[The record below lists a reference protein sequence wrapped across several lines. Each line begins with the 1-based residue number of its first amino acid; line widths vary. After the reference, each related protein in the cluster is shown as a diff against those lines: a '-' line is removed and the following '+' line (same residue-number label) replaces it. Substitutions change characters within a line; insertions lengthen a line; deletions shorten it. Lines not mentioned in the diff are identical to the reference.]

1 MGLDPISWAVIGISA
16 VGTGI
21 QAYGQRQAGKQEQ
34 KMQEINAKQ
43 QEQDS
48 LDRQAESIAQSL
60 EISREAESA
69 ASTQG
74 AQYAKSNVLMEGT
87 PLQVMAQTAADFKMK
102 QLNVERR
109 GQREA
114 DLLKRGAS
122 ISRQKGVDAR
132 KAGNIASVGT
142 ILSGVAQA
150 GQSYVGARKRGGGK
164 EY

>member
-1 MGLDPISWAVIGISA
+1 MPQAIPLVVAGTTM
-16 VGTGI
+16 VGAGV

-34 KMQEINAKQ
+34 KMQEINARQ

-74 AQYAKSNVLMEGT
+74 AQYAKANVLMEGT

-114 DLLKRGAS
+114 DLLKRGAA

-142 ILSGVAQA
+142 VLSGVAQS
-150 GQSYVGARKRGGGK
+150 GQAYMGART
-164 EY
+164 